1 MKKKYLVIS
10 GIVLAGLL
18 AGCGK
23 GEDNSEPDALAT
35 IPLESRTE
43 SGVVDEMSEEEGRSG
58 EGISGGGT
66 GNALGEQ
73 ADTPGGQSRAEGEAS
88 EDSAQQTTKESD
100 SGQLQASGKEF
111 DFADL
116 SDRYFEYS
124 SGAGGWSTELRIDSD
139 RKFKGS
145 YHDSD
150 MGDIGEDYPGGT
162 MYHCSF
168 KGQFGE
174 LEKVDDT
181 TYKMKLESLTI
192 EEAPETEIAD
202 GIRWIAS
209 NASGLEGGEE
219 FYLYLPGAVLADLP
233 EEYRQW
239 VGYFNLESVTE
250 TTLPYYGLYN
260 VNTGDGFSSYEYK
273 EQSLSERIAM
283 EISFAEESSAELEA
297 KLQEDTTQAEMNATS
312 QELFQTWD
320 DTLNI
325 VWKLLESELDAEKMA
340 ALREEERQWIAG
352 KEAAVKE
359 AGQVYEGGSMQ
370 AMEES
375 LKAAELTKER
385 VHELAGYA
393 E

>member
-1 MKKKYLVIS
+1 MKKKYMVIS
-10 GIVLAGLL
+10 GIALAILL

-23 GEDNSEPDALAT
+23 AEDSPEPGALAT
-35 IPLESRTE
+35 VPLESRPE
-43 SGVVDEMSEEEGRSG
+43 SGTMDEMPDEEECQPGQ
-58 EGISGGGT
+58 EI
-66 GNALGEQ
+66 
-73 ADTPGGQSRAEGEAS
+73 PGGRTEGSSEGQTDIPEGQPEGEAP
-88 EDSAQQTTKESD
+88 EGSAQKTTKEP
-100 SGQLQASGKEF
+100 GSGKLQPSGTEF
-111 DFADL
+111 GFAAL
-116 SDRYFEYS
+116 SDRYFEFS

-139 RKFKGS
+139 GKFKGN

-162 MYHCSF
+162 VYHCSF

-181 TYKMKLESLTI
+181 TYKMKMVSLTI
-192 EEAPETEIAD
+192 DEAPETEIAD

-209 NASGLEGGEE
+209 TAYGLDGGEE

-239 VGYFNLESVTE
+239 VGYFNLESVSE

-260 VNTGDGFSSYEYK
+260 VNMGEGFSSYEYK
-273 EQSLSERIAM
+273 EQSLSERITM

-297 KLQEDTTQAEMNATS
+297 KLQDETSQTEMNATS
-312 QELFQTWD
+312 EELFQTWD
-320 DTLNI
+320 NTLNI
-325 VWKLLESELDAEKMA
+325 VWKLLESELDEEKMA

-359 AGQVYEGGSMQ
+359 AGQQYEGGSMQ
-370 AMEES
+370 SMAES

-385 VHELAGYA
+385 VRELAEYA

>member
-1 MKKKYLVIS
+1 MKKKYMVVSGIALVI
-10 GIVLAGLL
+10 LL

-23 GEDNSEPDALAT
+23 SEDNSVPDALAT
-35 IPLESRTE
+35 VPLESRSENGTM
-43 SGVVDEMSEEEGRSG
+43 DEMPDEEEGKPG
-58 EGISGGGT
+58 EGMSGRGAEGSSEKQEDTSGG
-66 GNALGEQ
+66 Q
-73 ADTPGGQSRAEGEAS
+73 PEGENPEGS
-88 EDSAQQTTKESD
+88 TQQTNKESG
-100 SGQLQASGKEF
+100 SGQLQASGTEF
-111 DFADL
+111 GFAAL
-116 SDRYFEYS
+116 GDRYFQFC

-139 RKFKGS
+139 GKFKGN

-150 MGDIGEDYPGGT
+150 MGDIGEDYPNGT

-181 TYKMKLESLTI
+181 TYKMKMVSLTI
-192 EEAPETEIAD
+192 DEAPETEIAD

-209 NASGLEGGEE
+209 TAYGLDGGEE

-239 VGYFNLESVTE
+239 VGYFNLESVSE
-250 TTLPYYGLYN
+250 ATLPYYGLYN
-260 VNTGDGFSSYEYK
+260 VNMGEGFSSYEYK

-283 EISFAEESSAELEA
+283 EISFAEESSTELEA
-297 KLQEDTTQAEMNATS
+297 KLQDETSQTEMNATS
-312 QELFQTWD
+312 EELFQTWD
-320 DTLNI
+320 NTLNI
-325 VWKLLESELDAEKMA
+325 VWKLLESELDEEKMA

-359 AGQVYEGGSMQ
+359 AGQQYEGGSMQ
-370 AMEES
+370 SMAES

-385 VHELAGYA
+385 VQELAKYA

>member
-1 MKKKYLVIS
+1 MKKKYMAIS
-10 GIVLAGLL
+10 GIALAILL

-23 GEDNSEPDALAT
+23 AEDNSVPDALAT
-35 IPLESRTE
+35 VPLESQSE
-43 SGVVDEMSEEEGRSG
+43 SGAMDGMPDEEESQPG
-58 EGISGGGT
+58 EGIPGGAAEGSSEKQT
-66 GNALGEQ
+66 
-73 ADTPGGQSRAEGEAS
+73 DTSGGQSEGETPAG
-88 EDSAQQTTKESD
+88 SAQQTTKGSD
-100 SGQLQASGKEF
+100 SGQLQASGTEF
-111 DFADL
+111 SFAAL
-116 SDRYFEYS
+116 SDRYFEFS

-139 RKFKGS
+139 GKFKGN

-150 MGDIGEDYPGGT
+150 MGDSGEDYPNGT

-181 TYKMKLESLTI
+181 IYKMKMVSLTI
-192 EEAPETEIAD
+192 DEAPETEIAD

-209 NASGLEGGEE
+209 TANGLDGGEE
-219 FYLYLPGAVLADLP
+219 FYLYLPGAVIADLP

-239 VGYFNLESVTE
+239 VGYFNLESVSE

-297 KLQEDTTQAEMNATS
+297 KLQEDTTQTEMNTTS
-312 QELFQTWD
+312 EELFQTWD
-320 DTLNI
+320 NTLNI
-325 VWKLLESELDAEKMA
+325 VWKLLESELDEEKMA

-359 AGQVYEGGSMQ
+359 AGQQYEGGSMQ
-370 AMEES
+370 SMEEF

-385 VHELAGYA
+385 VHELAEYA